1 MKTKHIISLLVTVSI
16 AFTFV
21 SCEGLLEEKPKSFVN
36 KNQFYQNEGQCLSA
50 VNGCYIPLTSIFTSG
65 LMIATEACTDLA
77 FLNSSETNAKF
88 EISPAN
94 PGMGSNLWT
103 QAYQGVMYCN
113 AAFVGLDGAPIAE
126 NIKNSYKAEVV
137 TLRALYYYLLTSA
150 FGDIPFY
157 RDDVADLATLDRIAK
172 LPRMSA
178 LDTRTSLIE
187 ELLEYVE
194 YLPTKKTSEIEGN
207 RVSSSMANILVA
219 KMAMWNKDY
228 STAMSALKE
237 IEKIYGSLDQYPLTD
252 TFFRNKNT
260 PESIFE
266 IQFTW
271 SASGLKKTTNVA
283 CFFTP
288 TKTSGTN
295 IYDGVPIS
303 ELGSKANPYSSITP
317 SDTLIKMY
325 DKFKEPPILIE
336 DPRAEIIIARSYNGI
351 PFNRPKLGKPWMG
364 PKFWCPGMDNTADG
378 NNQKVFRYADV
389 LLLMSECANELGD
402 QTLAI
407 STINQVKKR
416 AGIPEITVYKDK
428 PSFFEEIKEERARE
442 LMGEYNRKFDLV
454 RWGIFYLTVLNTT
467 GKEYATIAQNLRPY
481 HEYYPIPDNEVVRS
495 NGILTNTA
503 YTGY

>member
-1 MKTKHIISLLVTVSI
+1 MKTKNIISLLIVFFMALS
-16 AFTFV
+16 FN
-21 SCEGLLEEKPKSFVN
+21 SCEGLLEESPKSFVN
-36 KNQFYQNEGQCLSA
+36 KDQFYQNEGQCLSA
-50 VNGCYIPLTSIFTSG
+50 VNGCYIPLTSVYNSG
-65 LMIATEACTDLA
+65 LMIATEACSDLA

-88 EISPAN
+88 EVSPAN
-94 PGMGSNLWT
+94 PGMGANLWT
-103 QAYQGVMYCN
+103 QAYKGVMYCN
-113 AAFVGLDGAPIAE
+113 AAFAGIDGAPIDE
-126 NIKNSYKAEVV
+126 DVKNNYKAEVV

-157 RDDVADLATLDRIAK
+157 RDDVADLTALDRVAK

-178 LDTRTSLIE
+178 VETRSSLID

-194 YLPTKKTSEIEGN
+194 YLPAVRTSEIGGN
-207 RVSSSMANILVA
+207 RVSSSMANILIA

-228 STAMSALKE
+228 VTALTALKE
-237 IEKIYGSLDQYPLTD
+237 IEKVYGKLDQYPLTD

-271 SASGLKKTTNVA
+271 SASGLKKTTNIA

-288 TKTSGTN
+288 AKTSGTST
-295 IYDGVPIS
+295 YDGVSIP
-303 ELGSKANPYSSITP
+303 ELGANANPYNSITP

-336 DPRAEIIIARSYNGI
+336 DAQAEMIMARTYNGT

-389 LLLMSECANELGD
+389 LLLMSECANELND
-402 QTLAI
+402 PDLAM
-407 STINQVKKR
+407 SAINQVKQR
-416 AGIPEITVYKDK
+416 AGIPLITVYKDK
-428 PSFFEEIKEERARE
+428 SSFFEEIKEERARE
-442 LMGEYNRKFDLV
+442 LMGEYTRKFDLV
-454 RWGIFYLTVLNTT
+454 RWNVFYLTVLNTT

-481 HEYYPIPDNEVVRS
+481 HEYYPIPDDEVARS
-495 NGILTNTA
+495 GGILTNTA